1 MAITEEARHRMYQRL
16 EELMGADDAATL
28 MDHLPHGGWGDVAR
42 QRDLLELER
51 RLELRIE
58 NSEQRFR
65 AELHSTLRAHLL
77 AIITAN
83 TALAGLAIAVAQ
95 LH

>member
-1 MAITEEARHRMYQRL
+1 MYQRL

-42 QRDLLELER
+42 QRDLLELEQR
-51 RLELRIE
+51 VDARFERLELRIE
-58 NSEQRFR
+58 NTEQRLR
-65 AELHSTLRAHLL
+65 AELHTTLRSHLL
-77 AIITAN
+77 AITTAN
-83 TALAGLAIAVAQ
+83 TALVGLAIAASQ